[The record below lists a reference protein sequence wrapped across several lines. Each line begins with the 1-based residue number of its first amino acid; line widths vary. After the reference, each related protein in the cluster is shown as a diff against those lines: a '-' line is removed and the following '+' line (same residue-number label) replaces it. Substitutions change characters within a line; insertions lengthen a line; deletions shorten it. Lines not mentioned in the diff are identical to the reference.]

1 VVVAVLSLRMFGNK
15 GRDMMAGSY
24 VFLTSVAFFGFIAG
38 NPSGH
43 GITFWKILLYCS
55 PLILVLAGVSAIL
68 GVPAKRRLIRR
79 QLSATEFVRWADLIP
94 SLILDAVAITGSL
107 IFTVYALE
115 ECLKT
120 GSTYH
125 GDGWVFVF
133 LLGTAL
139 LSPLIMIMVHVRL
152 LSGKFRERGS
162 DFSLMK
168 RVVFA
173 FQLGLVSPGAFAVVV
188 TGLLLALSK

>member
-1 VVVAVLSLRMFGNK
+1 MSGDK
-15 GRDMMAGSY
+15 GRDMMAGPS
-24 VFLTSVAFFGFIAG
+24 VFLASVAFFGFIAG

-43 GITFWKILLYCS
+43 GITFWAILLYCS
-55 PLILVLAGVSAIL
+55 PIVLVIAAFSAIL
-68 GVPAKRRLIRR
+68 GAPAKRRLIRR
-79 QLSATEFVRWADLIP
+79 QLSATEFIRWADLIP

-115 ECLKT
+115 EWLKT

-139 LSPLIMIMVHVRL
+139 LSPLVMIMVHGRL
-152 LSGKFRERGS
+152 LSGKFREHRA
-162 DFSLMK
+162 
-168 RVVFA
+168 RH
-173 FQLGLVSPGAFAVVV
+173 LVDEKGRSCLPAWAG
-188 TGLLLALSK
+188 